1 MYGEK
6 IRDLRK
12 SHKMSQEDLAEKLD
26 VTRQAI
32 SKWEM
37 DKADP
42 TNRNLRELSEVFN
55 VNMSYFYDE
64 EINEAKNNEDIKEKF
79 DIKKEGKNFFFWLVY
94 AFIGFV
100 FFAFY
105 YFFIMPEIFRVNPI
119 DMPYLLLTI
128 YMIIALISFPQAYD
142 YIGEKLENLD
152 YNLFSKVVL
161 PIVYVISPFIVV
173 HKITKSFI

>member
-6 IRDLRK
+6 IRKKRK
-12 SHKMSQEDLAEKLD
+12 ELNMSQEDLAQKLD

-42 TNRNLRELSEVFN
+42 TNRNLKELSDVFN
-55 VNMSYFYDE
+55 VDIAYFIGE
-64 EINEAKNNEDIKEKF
+64 NFENNEDEKEEL
-79 DIKKEGKNFFFWLVY
+79 DLKKEGKNFFFWMIS

-105 YFFIMPEIFRVNPI
+105 YFFIMEELFGVNPI
-119 DMPYLLLTI
+119 EMPYLLITI

-142 YIGEKLENLD
+142 YVGDKLENLD

-161 PIVYVISPFIVV
+161 PIVYIISPFIVV
-173 HKITKSFI
+173 NKIVKSFV